1 MQNFRFQSPSRHAA
15 CSSSA
20 AATPAAA
27 RSHRTS
33 SENCCVNPSRTR
45 RTRSA
50 SLEMLPSMSR
60 TQMQR
65 TIEDD
70 SDEAMRARPK
80 NPNASDTGFT
90 YTAPVPLSTCASSP
104 MMIFGRPGPVSVVT
118 VFSSWGPNPVSV
130 SCPHCKTFVTT
141 QVSPQPGLLTW
152 LMCSGLAMLGANRG
166 AAPTS
171 SCLRSETELGGAKS
185 RTVPPLPIQLP
196 LTPRCI
202 ILPNTRL
209 RSHALLSRTNPQAC
223 VLGCCF
229 VPFCV
234 YECQDV
240 EHFCPNCRRIL
251 GVFRRI

>member
-1 MQNFRFQSPSRHAA
+1 MHA
-15 CSSSA
+15 SSSSST
-20 AATPAAA
+20 ATPAAA

-33 SENCCVNPSRTR
+33 SENCCINPSRMR
-45 RTRSA
+45 RNRSA
-50 SLEMLPSMSR
+50 SLEILPSMSR
-60 TQMQR
+60 VLVER
-65 TIEDD
+65 TIEED
-70 SDEAMRARPK
+70 SDDAKRARPE
-80 NPNASDTGFT
+80 NPNASDSGFT

-104 MMIFGRPGPVSVVT
+104 IMIFGRPGPVSVVT

-152 LMCSGLAMLGANRG
+152 LMCSGLAMLGANRATG
-166 AAPTS
+166 N
-171 SCLRSETELGGAKS
+171 SCSRIISGGELGGAKS
-185 RTVPPLPIQLP
+185 PSVSPFPAQLP
-196 LTPRCI
+196 FKPRHI

-209 RSHALLSRTNPQAC
+209 RSHALLLRKNPQAC
-223 VLGCCF
+223 VFGCCF

-240 EHFCPNCRRIL
+240 EHFCPNCRRLL